1 MNGEKI
7 LVLQKEMRLMN
18 LKQSCF
24 TCPMF
29 QICNGCKKTIKDLKD
44 YDLVESHCIT
54 MKKLAPKIIEINH
67 VNMEVTPYID
77 ESVSK

>member
-1 MNGEKI
+1 MSGQKI
-7 LVLQKEMRLMN
+7 FPLQFQPELQS

-44 YDLVESHCIT
+44 HNLVEQHCFR
-54 MKKLAPKIIEINH
+54 MKQLAPKIIESNSMIGIL
-67 VNMEVTPYID
+67 EVTPY
-77 ESVSK
+77 EKEYE